1 MKLIVL
7 GLTCLILAGGCQE
20 DIPDSYS
27 ITAELDTSY
36 ATIGD
41 LVQLKI
47 AVQGDLHKNITF
59 PLWDLESPLEVRSIF
74 KNAKE
79 GSIIFNLVF
88 WDTGRISIP
97 SYTVEIFGQ
106 DSSIL
111 TKISSEPLEID
122 IISVVDMDPR
132 LKKSE
137 PGLKKVKDPVPISW
151 SGDWIILIKIALL
164 ILILTAII
172 LISLKKREK
181 SLQGEMHKTV
191 IMEPADVI
199 ALNRLNA
206 LNDLKINNKK
216 DVKNFYV
223 LLSAILREYVENS
236 LFIRTL
242 EMTTKEIQNN
252 ENLFLYN
259 SEEFKTLIHI
269 LLRADKVKYAQ
280 QYPDLKSCTNDLNQV
295 FDLISTTRKYWILH

>member
-151 SGDWIILIKIALL
+151 SGDWIILIKIAVL

-181 SLQGEMHKTV
+181 SLQKEMHKTV